1 LLLSRKDDVNQPLE
15 VTIVIVSGSRNR
27 HSFVTVAGVALLIVW
42 ASLVVRAQVAVRNQG
57 FVPFSD
63 APIYYRTTPVTDPV
77 ARLQADLDAGQK
89 ALSYD
94 AHFGYLPSVLKSLG
108 IPISSQMLV
117 FSKTSFQYR
126 HISPET
132 PRALY
137 FNDDVY
143 IGFVDG
149 GKALELI
156 SFDARQ
162 GAMFYLLDQQQ
173 AARPAFQ
180 RAELDCTQCHIA
192 PSTRQVP
199 GVFVRSVFTRPTG
212 TLSTGARTFVTGHDS
227 PFAERF
233 GGWYVTG
240 RHGALRHLGNVVVD
254 DRTVPEGID
263 RERGA
268 NRDRIPA
275 LAESFLALTPHSDLV
290 AQLVHAHQTQLHNLI
305 TQTNYQARLT
315 LHSASL
321 DETGDLRTL
330 TAAQRARYEGPAED
344 LVRYLLFAGEAPLGD
359 AVSGSSSFAE
369 EFSGI
374 GPRDRRGRSLRDF
387 DLHERLFR
395 YPCSYLIY
403 TAAFD
408 ALPLPARDYVYRR
421 LVEVL
426 SGQDRSAAFARLT
439 DANRLAVREILT
451 DTKPEFALAWSR
463 HAITAP

>member
-1 LLLSRKDDVNQPLE
+1 MSVA
-15 VTIVIVSGSRNR
+15 GNR
-27 HSFVTVAGVALLIVW
+27 HRRSFVTIASVALLLGW

-63 APIYYRTTPVTDPV
+63 APIYYRTAPVTDPV
-77 ARLQADLDAGQK
+77 SRLQAGLDAGSNT
-89 ALSYD
+89 LSYD

-108 IPISSQMLV
+108 ILPSSQMLV

-126 HISPET
+126 HISPQT

-162 GAMFYLLDQQQ
+162 GAMFYLLDQRE
-173 AARPAFQ
+173 AERPTFQ

-192 PSTRQVP
+192 AATRQVP
-199 GVFVRSVFTRPTG
+199 GVLVRSVFTRPTG
-212 TLSTGARTFVTGHDS
+212 TLSTGARTFITGHDS

-240 RHGALRHLGNVVVD
+240 RHGSLRHLGNVVVND
-254 DRTVPEGID
+254 PNAPEKIS
-263 RERGA
+263 RENGA
-268 NRDRIPA
+268 NWDDLA
-275 LAESFLALTPHSDLV
+275 LLAESFRMLTPYSDLV
-290 AQLVHAHQTQLHNLI
+290 AQLVHAHQTQMHNLI
-305 TQTNYQARLT
+305 TQTNYQTRLT
-315 LHSASL
+315 FHAANVSDSSDPNAL
-321 DETGDLRTL
+321 TGE
-330 TAAQRARYEGPAED
+330 QRARYEGPAEE
-344 LVRYLLFAGEAPLGD
+344 LVRYLLFASETPLG
-359 AVSGSSSFAE
+359 ARISGSSPFAE
-369 EFSGI
+369 EFAAI

-387 DLHERLFR
+387 DLRQRLFR

-403 TAAFD
+403 SAALD
-408 ALPLPARDYVYRR
+408 ALPAPARDYVYRR

-439 DANRLAVREILT
+439 DADRRAVREILI
-451 DTKPEFALAWSR
+451 DTKPAFAAVWSR
-463 HAITAP
+463 FATGRP